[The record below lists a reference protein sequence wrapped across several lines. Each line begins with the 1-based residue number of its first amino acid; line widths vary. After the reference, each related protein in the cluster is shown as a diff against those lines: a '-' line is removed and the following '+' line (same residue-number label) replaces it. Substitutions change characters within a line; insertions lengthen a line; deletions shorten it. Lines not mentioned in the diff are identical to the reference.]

1 MKIEVGVLFSVA
13 IALIGIFA
21 TYFKLFKDE
30 KRNREER
37 EIRVRENERRETE
50 RHVELKTS
58 LSNLTA
64 SVQNILIDQRTFN
77 KELDLQNERITRV
90 EESTKS
96 AHKRVDTLEDDFKQ
110 CKKNSGG
117 HYE

>member
-1 MKIEVGVLFSVA
+1 MKIEIGMLFSIG
-13 IALIGIFA
+13 IALLGVFA
-21 TYFKLFKDE
+21 TYFKISKDE

-58 LSNLTA
+58 LANLTA
-64 SVQNILIDQRTFN
+64 NVQNILVDQRTIN

-96 AHKRVDTLEDDFKQ
+96 AHKRVDTLEEDFKQ
-110 CKKNSGG
+110 CKKEVG
-117 HYE
+117 HYYE